1 MTANPN
7 ATPETQRVLA
17 WLTAL
22 PDRAD
27 KRVIS
32 GQHAGTWNYTSQYD
46 ARITAIYEET
56 GKWIAMAG
64 ADYAWSD
71 WSEEGQNSKLI
82 EHWNNGGLIYV
93 GCHWYNP
100 WTGNGLD
107 WTGGQFW
114 DQSMNGGDF
123 SNVYTPGNAAYDMFH
138 ADMDVK
144 AAWLSDLQ
152 SNGVVV
158 VFRIFHEMNDPW
170 FAWWSGRDQTKF
182 VTLWQYVFDY
192 FTTTKGLNNLIWVY
206 APSAEIEG
214 FQPAEYYY
222 PGSDYVDIAGLDY
235 YLYTNDMND
244 IGTRGYPEILSL
256 GKPFAITEF
265 GPSGWLAGDP
275 NPELHPQNPDWFE
288 YDVLIQEIRDECPK
302 ATYFLA
308 WSANWAIANQL
319 NAQELL
325 DDSWV
330 ITRDEVDWRSG
341 PIPDEI
347 IIDDTDA
354 GFSTSF
360 SQDAWRQYTK
370 GEGQHYGNSHYY
382 NRKIGSGQDT
392 ATWSFTVP
400 EPGNYDVYAW
410 WWEKHYRPG
419 DVPYTVN
426 HFHGSTT
433 VRMDQRANG
442 GQWNLLGTFYW
453 HDEGSVV
460 VSDDVS
466 SGRDIVAD
474 AIRLVYRSEGEK
486 KTLQEELVALRA
498 KLEALD
504 VVDVTAMLVHVDNA
518 LARLEELEAAKEET
532 LGIE

>member
-7 ATPETQRVLA
+7 ASEDTRKLLN
-17 WLTAL
+17 WLTGL
-22 PDRAD
+22 PKRGD

-32 GQHAGTWNYTSQYD
+32 GQHVGTWNYTSQYD
-46 ARITAIYEET
+46 ARMTAIYEET

-100 WTGNGLD
+100 WTGNGLN
-107 WTGGQFW
+107 WTGGQFG
-114 DQSMNGGDF
+114 DRSMNGGDF
-123 SNVYTPGNAAYDMFH
+123 SDVYTPGNAAYDMFH

-325 DDSWV
+325 DDPWV
-330 ITRDEVDWRSG
+330 ITQDEVDWRT
-341 PIPDEI
+341 EE
-347 IIDDTDA
+347 
-354 GFSTSF
+354 STMTL
-360 SQDAWRQYTK
+360 REYL
-370 GEGQHYGNSHYY
+370 
-382 NRKIGSGQDT
+382 
-392 ATWSFTVP
+392 
-400 EPGNYDVYAW
+400 
-410 WWEKHYRPG
+410 EKL
-419 DVPYTVN
+419 
-426 HFHGSTT
+426 
-433 VRMDQRANG
+433 RA
-442 GQWNLLGTFYW
+442 
-453 HDEGSVV
+453 
-460 VSDDVS
+460 
-466 SGRDIVAD
+466 A
-474 AIRLVYRSEGEK
+474 
-486 KTLQEELVALRA
+486 LVALQAADLSAIITSLGDVSAQLANLSTDLSALNLVDTTAMIADIDAALA
-498 KLEALD
+498 KLDEF
-504 VVDVTAMLVHVDNA
+504 
-518 LARLEELEAAKEET
+518 EAAKET
-532 LGIE
+532 VLGIE